1 MGRFFVMQ
9 SAPQSLEGL
18 DAWGALDSLSWSLDD
33 ALWQSAGVWGLEAQ
47 TKAAPSGR
55 CSAMVERSLSV
66 QGRAVSRGRAEMIC
80 GLVKTLGGE
89 ARAHSSAS
97 LAVEFS
103 GWGWKSCGAWE
114 SRASCWHQDAGG
126 TAQLWQ
132 GKEMTPEDSGGMEIW
147 SEA

>member
-18 DAWGALDSLSWSLDD
+18 DAWGALDSLPWSLDD

-55 CSAMVERSLSV
+55 CSSAVERSLGV

-89 ARAHSSAS
+89 ARARSSSS

-103 GWGWKSCGAWE
+103 GWGW
-114 SRASCWHQDAGG
+114 SRSRGGEALSWHQDAGG